1 MDSVMNFLA
10 DNYIWFFVAA
20 GVLLFALIG
29 FIIDSKKKQKSEF
42 KGESIE
48 ENKEEPVVVGE
59 TTSVG
64 GEAVLGSSSLNNEST
79 SEIAEQSSPSENTME
94 INDIPLAEENNNNNN
109 NNSIGSRVEFGSN
122 ETEPLT
128 EELNLEEKPEVPI
141 EELDLEDN
149 NGL

>member
-94 INDIPLAEENNNNNN
+94 INDIPLTEENNNNF
-109 NNSIGSRVEFGSN
+109 IGSRVEFDSN

>member
-94 INDIPLAEENNNNNN
+94 INDIPLAEENNNNN
-109 NNSIGSRVEFGSN
+109 SIGSRVEFGSN

>member
-109 NNSIGSRVEFGSN
+109 NSIGSRVEFGSN

>member
-94 INDIPLAEENNNNNN
+94 INDIPLTEENNNNN

>member
-94 INDIPLAEENNNNNN
+94 INDIPLTEENNNNF
-109 NNSIGSRVEFGSN
+109 IGSRVEFGSN

-128 EELNLEEKPEVPI
+128 EEL
-141 EELDLEDN
+141 DLEDN

>member
-94 INDIPLAEENNNNNN
+94 INDIPLTEENNN

>member
-94 INDIPLAEENNNNNN
+94 INDIPLTEENNNNF
-109 NNSIGSRVEFGSN
+109 IGSRVEFGSN

-149 NGL
+149 NEL

>member
-94 INDIPLAEENNNNNN
+94 INDIPLTEENNNNF
-109 NNSIGSRVEFGSN
+109 IGSRVEFSSN

>member
-48 ENKEEPVVVGE
+48 ENKEEPIIVGDTTYVGE
-59 TTSVG
+59 
-64 GEAVLGSSSLNNEST
+64 EAVMGSNLNNNEPT
-79 SEIAEQSSPSENTME
+79 EVPSENAVSENTME
-94 INDIPLAEENNNNNN
+94 INDIPLTEENNDNF
-109 NNSIGSRVEFGSN
+109 IGSRVEFGSN

-128 EELNLEEKPEVPI
+128 EELNLEEKPEAPI
-141 EELDLEDN
+141 EELDLDDN
-149 NGL
+149 NQL

>member
-94 INDIPLAEENNNNNN
+94 INDIPLTEENNNNF
-109 NNSIGSRVEFGSN
+109 IGSRVEFGSN

-128 EELNLEEKPEVPI
+128 EELNY
-141 EELDLEDN
+141 DN
-149 NGL
+149 E

>member
-94 INDIPLAEENNNNNN
+94 INDIPLAEENNNNN
-109 NNSIGSRVEFGSN
+109 SIGSRVEFGSN

-128 EELNLEEKPEVPI
+128 EDLNLEEKPEVPI

>member
-109 NNSIGSRVEFGSN
+109 SIGSRVEFGSN